1 MPESSKP
8 SAIRYET
15 HGHKI
20 IIDISVLTVLLL
32 FPLFSTYAYEGA
44 SAYSL
49 EKEDYL
55 FKIKAIRSAAKA
67 PIKTD
72 PMKTTKNIPND
83 ANTSLVKLSFGFIS
97 LNDLYMTIAIASLNI
112 LSPKIIA
119 YRSWSASIYLNIAST
134 ETGSVALMRLPK
146 AKASFQVKG

>member
-1 MPESSKP
+1 MIATMPESSKP

-72 PMKTTKNIPND
+72 PMKTIKNIPND

-112 LSPKIIA
+112 LSPKIK
-119 YRSWSASIYLNIAST
+119 
-134 ETGSVALMRLPK
+134 V
-146 AKASFQVKG
+146 